1 VKGLT
6 DHRDPRVA
14 KMYQRLAAGRATD
27 APTTS
32 ATPTKTTPATALL
45 PDGRLPPVGAGS
57 KFAYLLGR
65 GLKVAKAVSQKP
77 RTQPGKVAAKAP
89 AETSRASKVT
99 TNSAS
104 AKTPVSQFAHL
115 APDRIPAYGQDA
127 AEAPTADRTGVTA
140 AAVLAA
146 AAKARTPTGT
156 NLPAPTGMAAK
167 VMAAAEKSRTPTSA
181 PPPPTN
187 SLAAAVIAAGKKRRG
202 EI

>member
-1 VKGLT
+1 MSK
-6 DHRDPRVA
+6 
-14 KMYQRLAAGRATD
+14 
-27 APTTS
+27 APTIMQLFERQAAQIKEDKVS
-32 ATPTKTTPATALL
+32 ATKAATATALL

-77 RTQPGKVAAKAP
+77 RTQPGKVAAKVP
-89 AETSRASKVT
+89 AKTSRASVEIT
-99 TNSAS
+99 TSTAT
-104 AKTPVSQFAHL
+104 AKTPAPQFAHL

-127 AEAPTADRTGVTA
+127 AGAPTAARTGVTA

-146 AAKARTPTGT
+146 AAKARLPTGM

-167 VMAAAEKSRTPTSA
+167 VLAAAEKSRTPTSA
-181 PPPPTN
+181 PPPPAN